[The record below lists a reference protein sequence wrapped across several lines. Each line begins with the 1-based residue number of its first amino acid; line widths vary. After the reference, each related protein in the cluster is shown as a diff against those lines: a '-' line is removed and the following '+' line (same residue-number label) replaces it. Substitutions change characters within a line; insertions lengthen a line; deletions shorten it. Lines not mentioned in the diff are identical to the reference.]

1 MRNRIY
7 ALVSHILLVGLSYF
21 EYILQLACC
30 PVVCVEIT
38 TRQIEIDV
46 CILVYKNI

>member
-7 ALVSHILLVGLSYF
+7 AQVSHILLVGLSYF
-21 EYILQLACC
+21 EYTLALVDC

-46 CILVYKNI
+46 CILIYKNI